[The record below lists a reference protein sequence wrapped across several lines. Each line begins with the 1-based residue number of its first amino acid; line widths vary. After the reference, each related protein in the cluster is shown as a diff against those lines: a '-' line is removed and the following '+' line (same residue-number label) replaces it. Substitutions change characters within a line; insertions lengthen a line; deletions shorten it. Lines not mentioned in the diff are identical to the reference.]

1 MIIIAV
7 LCILSS
13 YQITDAL
20 PVRSNIVA
28 GFSSEI
34 LRRDAGDNCN
44 LRSIW
49 DIIWSCLATLFACTW
64 ITIHPNLP
72 APSDGKLTLFARRLG
87 VTAFALVAPEV
98 LFVLAARQW
107 FAASEIAKKH
117 REKRQWTKT
126 HGFFLIMGGFML
138 HENGCEPR
146 PLDMRELEH
155 LERENKVDWP
165 SISEEEIE
173 DKSKGDFLSKGIV
186 VAQVF
191 WFMVQCIGRG
201 ASGLVVTELEIM
213 TLAFAAMNGVMY
225 SLWWNKPLDVR
236 CAVAI
241 HMKSPTVA
249 PVPETL
255 SMLEIKDDTI
265 MDAPGGV
272 GSHQAKS
279 EVETTETSTLPATTL
294 SSSDPSTPT
303 AHEESQEKVSANLT
317 EPSGTQ
323 TMLPTQAYQPVSTIP
338 QGPDWR
344 RLTTFYSPTTE
355 ADDDATTYLAALA
368 IASVFGAI
376 HCIAWSFAFPST
388 AERLTWRIC
397 SAFIAAFPVSFIIP
411 LTLLCCAACCGL
423 QDDGISDSLLESSV
437 GVVYIALIGLSSIVY
452 VIARLCLLILPLLA
466 LRALP
471 DGAYLDLSW
480 SSVFPHI

>member
-1 MIIIAV
+1 MIIIAI
-7 LCILSS
+7 LYILSS

-20 PVRSNIVA
+20 PVGSSIVA
-28 GFSSEI
+28 GYSSEI
-34 LRRDAGDNCN
+34 LRRGAGDNCN

-72 APSDGKLTLFARRLG
+72 APSDGKLKLFTRRLG
-87 VTAFALVAPEV
+87 ATALALLTPEI
-98 LFVLAARQW
+98 LLLLAARQW
-107 FAASEIAKKH
+107 FAAAEIAKKH

-138 HENGCEPR
+138 HEDGSEPR
-146 PLDMRELEH
+146 PLDMRELEQ

-165 SISEEEIE
+165 STSEEDIE

-191 WFMVQCIGRG
+191 WFIVQCIARG

-213 TLAFAAMNGVMY
+213 TLAFATMNGVMY
-225 SLWWNKPLDVR
+225 FLWWNKPLDVR
-236 CAVAI
+236 CAVAV

-249 PVPETL
+249 PVPKTL
-255 SMLEIKDDTI
+255 FRPEIRDDTT

-272 GSHQAKS
+272 GFHQGKS
-279 EVETTETSTLPATTL
+279 EVETTEISTLPATTL
-294 SSSDPSTPT
+294 SSSVPSTPT
-303 AHEESQEKVSANLT
+303 AQKVSRNLT

-323 TMLPTQAYQPVSTIP
+323 TMLPIQADQPVSTIP

-344 RLTTFYSPTTE
+344 QFTTFYAPTTE
-355 ADDDATTYLAALA
+355 ANDNTTTGFAALA

-376 HCIAWSFAFPST
+376 HCIAWSFVFPST

-397 SAFIAAFPVSFIIP
+397 SAFMTVFPVSFTIP
-411 LTLLCCAACCGL
+411 FILLWCAA
-423 QDDGISDSLLESSV
+423 SV
-437 GVVYIALIGLSSIVY
+437 YTVY
-452 VIARLCLLILPLLA
+452 VALMILSIIAYFIARLCLLILPLLA

-471 DGAYLDLSW
+471 DGAYVDISW